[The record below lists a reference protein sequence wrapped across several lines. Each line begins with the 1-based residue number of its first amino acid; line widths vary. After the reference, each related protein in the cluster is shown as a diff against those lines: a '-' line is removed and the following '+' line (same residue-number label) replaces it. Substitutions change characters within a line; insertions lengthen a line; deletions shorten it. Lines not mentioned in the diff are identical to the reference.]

1 MFTRTLALLTLSA
14 AIAAPAAAQNNP
26 LVAARELYAS
36 ARYDEALA
44 MLNGLSPTDSP
55 NLAERRYVEQYRSL
69 CLLALGRGGEAE
81 KAIAAVVTADP
92 SYQPSEA
99 EASPRVRTAFTDV
112 RQRLL
117 PDITRARY
125 TEAKA
130 AFDRK
135 DYASAE
141 AQFRNV
147 LQLIDDPAMG
157 GRLADLRVLV
167 TGFLDLTVA
176 AAAPAPPPPPS
187 TPTPTRPDDA
197 PMPSRPSPSP
207 MSPMSPGP
215 AQAAPS
221 PLSPVPT
228 AGRIYSPDDEGV
240 VAPGVIKQELPKVPA
255 QVARQTRD
263 RGLLEV
269 IIDEQGRVVNAT
281 IRSPIHP
288 VYDSLLLMAARDW
301 KYKPATLNGQPIKFR
316 KVIQVAVTR

>member
-187 TPTPTRPDDA
+187 TPTRPDDA

>member
-1 MFTRTLALLTLSA
+1 MFIRTLALLALTA
-14 AIAAPAAAQNNP
+14 AVAVPAAAQNNP

-55 NLAERRYVEQYRSL
+55 NMAERRYVEQYRSL

-99 EASPRVRTAFTDV
+99 EASPRVRSAFTEV

-117 PDITRARY
+117 PDLTRTRY

-135 DYASAE
+135 DYPQAE
-141 AQFRNV
+141 AQFRGMLV
-147 LQLIDDPAMG
+147 LLDDPDMG

-167 TGFLDLTVA
+167 AGFLDLSVA
-176 AAAPAPPPPPS
+176 ATTAAAPPATAPA
-187 TPTPTRPDDA
+187 PTRPDE
-197 PMPSRPSPSP
+197 PSPAGPSSPLSP
-207 MSPMSPGP
+207 MAPGP
-215 AQAAPS
+215 SPVQSAGPS
-221 PLSPVPT
+221 PLSPVST
-228 AGRIYSPDDEGV
+228 AGRIYTGEDGGV
-240 VAPGVIKQELPKVPA
+240 VVPTMIKQELPRVPL

-263 RGLLEV
+263 KGLLEV
-269 IIDEQGRVVNAT
+269 VIDEQGRVVNAT
-281 IRSPIHP
+281 IRSPLHP
-288 VYDSLLLMAARDW
+288 IYDSMLLVAARDW
-301 KYKPATLNGQPIKFR
+301 KYKPATLNGQPVKFR

>member
-1 MFTRTLALLTLSA
+1 
-14 AIAAPAAAQNNP
+14 
-26 LVAARELYAS
+26 
-36 ARYDEALA
+36 
-44 MLNGLSPTDSP
+44 
-55 NLAERRYVEQYRSL
+55 
-69 CLLALGRGGEAE
+69 
-81 KAIAAVVTADP
+81 
-92 SYQPSEA
+92 
-99 EASPRVRTAFTDV
+99 
-112 RQRLL
+112 
-117 PDITRARY
+117 
-125 TEAKA
+125 
-130 AFDRK
+130 
-135 DYASAE
+135 
-141 AQFRNV
+141 
-147 LQLIDDPAMG
+147 
-157 GRLADLRVLV
+157 
-167 TGFLDLTVA
+167 
-176 AAAPAPPPPPS
+176 
-187 TPTPTRPDDA
+187 
-197 PMPSRPSPSP
+197 